1 MNRAGRLNGDAS
13 SRAQANHRYCA
24 RPCSDLG
31 DLGTRVCCLRCG
43 DDVRLFI
50 FTAGF
55 LGGFLLWLALPARG
69 TWQAIKKPY
78 WIASQALR
86 LHPRPVEAYPS
97 EPDELHAQF
106 GGALEL
112 LEQLSEAH
120 RTPSGAIQQF
130 VYSHCIVQ

>member
-1 MNRAGRLNGDAS
+1 MNRAGHLNGDAS
-13 SRAQANHRYCA
+13 SRAHKPPIAIA
-24 RPCSDLG
+24 LG
-31 DLGTRVCCLRCG
+31 LALTSATLALGYVAFGAVTM
-43 DDVRLFI
+43 FI

-86 LHPRPVEAYPS
+86 LDPRPVEAYPS
-97 EPDELHAQF
+97 APDELHAQF
-106 GGALEL
+106 GGAFEL